1 MPRAAGAP
9 HGEGRAAGTL
19 SLHPLRLVPPGHG
32 HGASLSL
39 YFQVRAGTSSPFPR
53 KGLVW
58 AVLVSAGD
66 AQARSS
72 QSVSRA
78 PSLSLISCIS
88 LEFCSGAG
96 QSPKPVQP
104 NPFTSFVTTQGQQG
118 FPHGVP
124 GRVGVPTWHGHTLL
138 SLVTGQR
145 SHSSGPGGPLRPC
158 LPPSGSHT
166 PAVVPLQRLP
176 HRACGQGESAE
187 VTPRGATPWSHPVE
201 PPWPSLTVPSSPAVR
216 GRAV

>member
-1 MPRAAGAP
+1 M
-9 HGEGRAAGTL
+9 
-19 SLHPLRLVPPGHG
+19 
-32 HGASLSL
+32 
-39 YFQVRAGTSSPFPR
+39 
-53 KGLVW
+53 
-58 AVLVSAGD
+58 
-66 AQARSS
+66 
-72 QSVSRA
+72 SRA

-104 NPFTSFVTTQGQQG
+104 NPFTSLVTTQGQQG

-158 LPPSGSHT
+158 LPP
-166 PAVVPLQRLP
+166 
-176 HRACGQGESAE
+176 QGVTHQQWYLFNDFLIEP
-187 VTPRGATPWSHPVE
+187 VDKVRTPR
-201 PPWPSLTVPSSPAVR
+201 
-216 GRAV
+216 